1 MTKTKKS
8 VVINFIFL
16 ALLGLVPLLFK
27 DNNYYLNI
35 ICMVFIWA
43 GLALSWNMV
52 GGFMGQITF
61 AHMAFFGIGA
71 YTVGI
76 MYKTLNLSP
85 WLGLIAAMLV
95 STIASVII
103 SWPTLRIRGPF
114 FVLITQ
120 AFLNICRI
128 LAIFFKNLTGGTMG
142 ITLGFKPSAANM
154 MFRSKLPYIYIAFGV
169 MVIIAII
176 TMYLQRSKLGYQV
189 LALREDREAAMSLG
203 ISLSKPR
210 LIVACISAAMAGLV
224 GGVYMMYSMYL
235 EPDTAFSMNTST
247 RVVLMAIIGGCGTLW
262 GPIIGAILLTPLA
275 DILRGALTSL
285 PGLDQFIFGTVLIIV
300 ILTQPDGLVGG
311 ISAYIRKR
319 KLQKNEASA
328 APEKEE
334 AKEGR

>member
-1 MTKTKKS
+1 
-8 VVINFIFL
+8 
-16 ALLGLVPLLFK
+16 
-27 DNNYYLNI
+27 
-35 ICMVFIWA
+35 
-43 GLALSWNMV
+43 
-52 GGFMGQITF
+52 
-61 AHMAFFGIGA
+61 
-71 YTVGI
+71 
-76 MYKTLNLSP
+76 
-85 WLGLIAAMLV
+85 
-95 STIASVII
+95 
-103 SWPTLRIRGPF
+103 
-114 FVLITQ
+114 
-120 AFLNICRI
+120 
-128 LAIFFKNLTGGTMG
+128 
-142 ITLGFKPSAANM
+142 
-154 MFRSKLPYIYIAFGV
+154 
-169 MVIIAII
+169 
-176 TMYLQRSKLGYQV
+176 
-189 LALREDREAAMSLG
+189 MSLG

-319 KLQKNEASA
+319 KLQKSEVSA
-328 APEKEE
+328 VPENEE